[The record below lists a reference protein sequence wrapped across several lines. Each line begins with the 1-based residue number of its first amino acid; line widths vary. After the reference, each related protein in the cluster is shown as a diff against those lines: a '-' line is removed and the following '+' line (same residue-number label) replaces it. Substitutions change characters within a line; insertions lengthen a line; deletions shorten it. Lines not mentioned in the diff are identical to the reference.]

1 MQNANAVGE
10 KIIGRGR
17 QEMDERYLS
26 ESSILKEIKY
36 YIDTDFY
43 NYAVM
48 IDGAWGSGKTYF
60 VKNVL
65 LKKIE
70 SNEKRVLYVT
80 LYGISNIQE
89 LGKKLYLD
97 YLLKD
102 KSKLVME
109 HTELVENVI
118 GTIIDIGSPFM
129 GKLGDIDIK
138 ERKIKNI
145 VQNAVKHIC
154 PMKNCVLIFDD
165 LERCDCSIQ
174 DILGY
179 INGFVEQAGMKVI
192 IIANQEEFRKKI
204 DAQTLAMQ
212 IRAVIGRDE
221 TLDFTEPGNGQ
232 LVKYLISMQ
241 NKQPENEKIKK
252 VSLNVAKE
260 RVARVFGVE
269 SEYEHIREKIVGTVF
284 HYNPDTKK
292 VMSNLIQKNFTYN
305 TNDRRQL
312 EKNINYLAESMEKAK
327 HVNFRTFQFFLQKMD
342 KLLQVLDGEDYENI
356 DFIYKRVILSCWD
369 SCILFKT
376 GKLKDDWN
384 DAEYI
389 EGVKFRVR
397 VIEDYIKYSWLNVE
411 KGKRVFKK
419 FDVEETRTK
428 LLKNDPV
435 NLLQDKWYRA
445 DSDDFIVNNMN
456 AVIENAR
463 KGIYDIGSYDRILQI
478 FLQIHTAGF
487 DIKYTDR
494 LLEAMCEGIEAKRAT
509 GILDCIGTMSWE
521 SKKTEQLY
529 KQYIRKLQEVYN
541 KFMEK
546 KSEDDLNIFLQ
557 EDNWAQKIY
566 DYCLNVKHPQKQEDY
581 TKKLSPFLKA
591 LDVKTLIGKLETS
604 NGENLQKFASVLR
617 LVYPLQYNPN
627 AFIEDN
633 EERKK
638 LCLAM
643 KHCKENETQLIR
655 RFQYQIIEEYL
666 LKFTDFEESAKE

>member
-1 MQNANAVGE
+1 
-10 KIIGRGR
+10 
-17 QEMDERYLS
+17 MDGRYLS
-26 ESSILKEIKY
+26 ESNILKEIKY

-70 SNEKRVLYVT
+70 SNEKRVLYVS

-97 YLLKD
+97 FLLKD
-102 KSKLVME
+102 KSKLVTE

-118 GTIIDIGSPFM
+118 GTMIDIGSPFM

-138 ERKIKNI
+138 EKKIKNI
-145 VQNAVKHIC
+145 VQNTVKHIC

-192 IIANQEEFRKKI
+192 IIANQEELRKKV

-221 TLDFTEPGNGQ
+221 TLDFAEPRNRQLTE
-232 LVKYLISMQ
+232 YLKSM
-241 NKQPENEKIKK
+241 KKSLPEDEKIKK
-252 VSLNVAKE
+252 LSLNEAKD
-260 RVARVFGVE
+260 RVTRLFGME
-269 SEYEHIREKIVGTVF
+269 SEYERIREKIIGTVF
-284 HYNPDTKK
+284 HYNPDIKK

-305 TNDRRQL
+305 SDERRQL
-312 EKNINYLAESMEKAK
+312 EKNINYLAESMEKEK

-342 KLLQVLDGEDYENI
+342 KLLQVLASENYENK

-384 DAEYI
+384 NVEYI
-389 EGVKFRVR
+389 EGVNFRVR
-397 VIEDYIKYSWLNVE
+397 FIEDYIKYSWLDVE
-411 KGKRVFKK
+411 KVKRVLRK
-419 FDVEETRTK
+419 FDLEDNRK
-428 LLKNDPV
+428 RLLKNDPI
-435 NLLQDKWYRA
+435 NLLQDKWYKA
-445 DSDDFIVNNMN
+445 DSDDFIVNNMDS
-456 AVIENAR
+456 VIENAR
-463 KGIYDIGSYDRILQI
+463 NGIYDIGSYDRILQI
-478 FLQIHTAGF
+478 FLQIHDAGF
-487 DIKYTDR
+487 DVAYVNR
-494 LLEAMCEGIEAKRAT
+494 LVHAMCEGIEFGRAN
-509 GILDCIGTMSWE
+509 GILDCIGSMSWE
-521 SKKTEQLY
+521 KKKIEQLY
-529 KQYIRKLQEVYN
+529 KQYIRKLQDVYN
-541 KFMEK
+541 KSMDK
-546 KSEDDLNIFLQ
+546 KSEDDLNIFLK

-566 DYCLNVKHPQKQEDY
+566 DYCLNVKHPKKQEDY

-591 LDVKTLIGKLETS
+591 LDVKTLIEKLESS

-617 LVYPLQYNPN
+617 LVYPLEYNSN

-643 KHCKENETQLIR
+643 KYCKENETQLIR
-655 RFQYQIIEEYL
+655 KFQYQIIEEHL
-666 LKFTDFEESAKE
+666 LKFTDFEEGTKE

>member
-70 SNEKRVLYVT
+70 SNEKRVLYVS

-292 VMSNLIQKNFTYN
+292 VMSNLIQKNSTYN

-312 EKNINYLAESMEKAK
+312 EKNINYLAESMEKTK

>member
-70 SNEKRVLYVT
+70 SNEKRVLYVS

-292 VMSNLIQKNFTYN
+292 VMSNLIQKNSTYN
-305 TNDRRQL
+305 TNYRRQL

>member
-70 SNEKRVLYVT
+70 SNEKRVLYVS

-292 VMSNLIQKNFTYN
+292 VMSNLIQKNSTYN

-384 DAEYI
+384 DVEYI

>member
-70 SNEKRVLYVT
+70 SNEKRVLYVS

-154 PMKNCVLIFDD
+154 PMKNCVLIYDD

-292 VMSNLIQKNFTYN
+292 VMSNLIQKNSTYN

-541 KFMEK
+541 KSMEK

-643 KHCKENETQLIR
+643 KHCKKNETQLIR

>member
-70 SNEKRVLYVT
+70 SNEKRVLYVS

-292 VMSNLIQKNFTYN
+292 VMSNLIQKNSTYN

-655 RFQYQIIEEYL
+655 KFQYQIIEEHL
-666 LKFTDFEESAKE
+666 LKFTDFEEGTKE

>member
-70 SNEKRVLYVT
+70 SNEKRVLYVS

-212 IRAVIGRDE
+212 IRAVIGKDE

-292 VMSNLIQKNFTYN
+292 VMSNLIQKNSTYN

-541 KFMEK
+541 KSMEK

-643 KHCKENETQLIR
+643 KHCKKNETQLIR

>member
-10 KIIGRGR
+10 RIIGRGR

-36 YIDTDFY
+36 YIDTNFY

-70 SNEKRVLYVT
+70 SNEKRVLYVS
-80 LYGISNIQE
+80 LYGVSDIQE

-138 ERKIKNI
+138 EKKIKNI
-145 VQNAVKHIC
+145 VQNTVKHIC

-192 IIANQEEFRKKI
+192 IIANQEELRKKI

-292 VMSNLIQKNFTYN
+292 VMSNLIQKNSTYN

-463 KGIYDIGSYDRILQI
+463 KGIYEIGSYDRILQI

-494 LLEAMCEGIEAKRAT
+494 LLEAICEGIEAKRAT

-541 KFMEK
+541 KSMEK
-546 KSEDDLNIFLQ
+546 KSEDDLNIFLK

>member
-70 SNEKRVLYVT
+70 SNEKRVLYVS

-292 VMSNLIQKNFTYN
+292 VMSNLIQKNSTYN

-604 NGENLQKFASVLR
+604 NGENLQKIASVLR

>member
-70 SNEKRVLYVT
+70 SNEKRVLYVS

-292 VMSNLIQKNFTYN
+292 VMSNLIQKNSTYN

-566 DYCLNVKHPQKQEDY
+566 DYCLNVKHPQKQDDY

>member
-70 SNEKRVLYVT
+70 SNEKRVLYVS

-292 VMSNLIQKNFTYN
+292 VMSNLIQKNSTYN

-463 KGIYDIGSYDRILQI
+463 KGISDIGSYDRILQI

>member
-10 KIIGRGR
+10 RIIGRGR

-36 YIDTDFY
+36 YIDTNFY

-70 SNEKRVLYVT
+70 SNEKRVLYVS
-80 LYGISNIQE
+80 LYGVSDIQE

-138 ERKIKNI
+138 EKKIKNI
-145 VQNAVKHIC
+145 VQNTVKHIC

-192 IIANQEEFRKKI
+192 IIANQEELRKKI

-292 VMSNLIQKNFTYN
+292 VMSNLIQKNSTYN

-463 KGIYDIGSYDRILQI
+463 KGIYEIGSYDRILQI

-494 LLEAMCEGIEAKRAT
+494 LLEAICEGIEAKRAT

-521 SKKTEQLY
+521 SKKTERLY

-541 KFMEK
+541 KSMEK
-546 KSEDDLNIFLQ
+546 KSEDDLNIFLK

>member
-70 SNEKRVLYVT
+70 SNEKRVLYVS

-292 VMSNLIQKNFTYN
+292 VMSNLIQKNSTYN

-419 FDVEETRTK
+419 FHVEETRTK

-546 KSEDDLNIFLQ
+546 KSEDELNIFLQ

>member
-70 SNEKRVLYVT
+70 SNEKRVLYVS

-292 VMSNLIQKNFTYN
+292 VMSNLIQKNSTYN

-557 EDNWAQKIY
+557 EDNLAQKIY

>member
-10 KIIGRGR
+10 RIIGRGR

-36 YIDTDFY
+36 YIDTNFY
-43 NYAVM
+43 NYVVM

-70 SNEKRVLYVT
+70 SNEKRVLYVS
-80 LYGISNIQE
+80 LYGVSDIQE

-97 YLLKD
+97 FLLKD

-192 IIANQEEFRKKI
+192 IIANQEELRKKI

-284 HYNPDTKK
+284 YYNPDIKK

-312 EKNINYLAESMEKAK
+312 EKNINYLSESMEKAK

-397 VIEDYIKYSWLNVE
+397 AIEDYIKYSWLNVE
-411 KGKRVFKK
+411 TGKRVFKK

-428 LLKNDPV
+428 LLKSDPV

-456 AVIENAR
+456 AVIENTR
-463 KGIYDIGSYDRILQI
+463 NGIYDIGSYDRILQI

-487 DIKYTDR
+487 NIEYVDR
-494 LLEAMCEGIEAKRAT
+494 LIKAMCEGIETKSAT

-541 KFMEK
+541 KSMEK
-546 KSEDDLNIFLQ
+546 KSEDDLNIFLK

-655 RFQYQIIEEYL
+655 KFQYQIIEEYL

>member
-70 SNEKRVLYVT
+70 SNEKRVLYVS

-292 VMSNLIQKNFTYN
+292 VMSNLIQKNSTYN

-521 SKKTEQLY
+521 GKKIELLY
-529 KQYIRKLQEVYN
+529 NNCIQKIKDVYE
-541 KFMEK
+541 KSMEK
-546 KSEDDLNIFLQ
+546 KSEDDLNIFLEE
-557 EDNWAQKIY
+557 EDWAQKIY

>member
-70 SNEKRVLYVT
+70 SNEKRVLYVS

-221 TLDFTEPGNGQ
+221 TLDFTKPGNGQ

-284 HYNPDTKK
+284 YYNPDTKK
-292 VMSNLIQKNFTYN
+292 VMSNLIQKNSTYN

>member
-36 YIDTDFY
+36 YIDTNFY

-70 SNEKRVLYVT
+70 SNEKRVLYVS

-129 GKLGDIDIK
+129 GKMGDIDIK
-138 ERKIKNI
+138 EKKIKNI
-145 VQNAVKHIC
+145 VQNTVKHIC

-192 IIANQEEFRKKI
+192 IIANQEELRKKI
-204 DAQTLAMQ
+204 DAQTLALQ
-212 IRAVIGRDE
+212 IRAVIGKDE

-292 VMSNLIQKNFTYN
+292 VMSNLIQKNSTYN

-541 KFMEK
+541 KSMEK

-643 KHCKENETQLIR
+643 KHCKKNETQLIR

>member
-1 MQNANAVGE
+1 
-10 KIIGRGR
+10 
-17 QEMDERYLS
+17 MDKRYLS

-70 SNEKRVLYVT
+70 SNEKRVLYVS

-97 YLLKD
+97 FLLKD
-102 KSKLVME
+102 KSKLVTE
-109 HTELVENVI
+109 HSELVENVV
-118 GTIIDIGSPFM
+118 GTMIDIGSPFM

-138 ERKIKNI
+138 EKKIKNI
-145 VQNAVKHIC
+145 VQNTVKHIC

-179 INGFVEQAGMKVI
+179 INGFVEQAGMKVV
-192 IIANQEEFRKKI
+192 IIANQEELRKKI
-204 DAQTLAMQ
+204 DAQTLALQ
-212 IRAVIGRDE
+212 IRAVIGKDE

-232 LVKYLISMQ
+232 LVKYLMSMQ

-252 VSLNVAKE
+252 ESLNVAKE

-342 KLLQVLDGEDYENI
+342 KLLQVLDGEDYENK

-411 KGKRVFKK
+411 KGKIVLKK

-463 KGIYDIGSYDRILQI
+463 NGMYDIGSYDKILQI
-478 FLQIHTAGF
+478 FLQIYTAGF
-487 DIKYTDR
+487 DIEYVDR
-494 LLEAMCEGIEAKRAT
+494 LIKAMCEGIETKSAT

-521 SKKTEQLY
+521 SKKIEQLY
-529 KQYIRKLQEVYN
+529 KLYIGKLQKIYN
-541 KFMEK
+541 QSLEK
-546 KSEDDLNIFLQ
+546 KSGDDLSSFL
-557 EDNWAQKIY
+557 EEKNWAQKIY
-566 DYCLNVKHPQKQEDY
+566 NYCFAAKHPKNPEDY
-581 TKKLSPFLKA
+581 TKKMSPFLKA
-591 LDVKTLIGKLETS
+591 LDVDVLIEKLDNS
-604 NGENLQKFASVLR
+604 NGENLQKFIAVLR
-617 LVYPLQYNPN
+617 LVYPSESRPA
-627 AFIEDN
+627 AFFDEN
-633 EERKK
+633 EERKRVYNAVKK
-638 LCLAM
+638 LR
-643 KHCKENETQLIR
+643 ESETQKIR
-655 RFQYQIIEEYL
+655 KFQYQTIEEHL
-666 LKFTDFEESAKE
+666 SKFIIGEDQTECE

>member
-70 SNEKRVLYVT
+70 SNEKRVLYVS

-397 VIEDYIKYSWLNVE
+397 VIEDYIKYSWLKVE
-411 KGKRVFKK
+411 KGKIVFKK

>member
-10 KIIGRGR
+10 RIIGRGR

-70 SNEKRVLYVT
+70 SNEKRVLYVS

-292 VMSNLIQKNFTYN
+292 VMSNLIQKNSTYN

-389 EGVKFRVR
+389 EGVKFRIR

-541 KFMEK
+541 KSMEK
-546 KSEDDLNIFLQ
+546 KSEDDLNIFLK

-666 LKFTDFEESAKE
+666 LKFTDFEENAKE

>member
-70 SNEKRVLYVT
+70 SNEKRVLYVS

-284 HYNPDTKK
+284 YYNPDTKK
-292 VMSNLIQKNFTYN
+292 VMSNLIQKNSTYN

>member
-70 SNEKRVLYVT
+70 SNEKRVLYVS

-192 IIANQEEFRKKI
+192 IIANQEELRKKI

-212 IRAVIGRDE
+212 IRAVIGKDE

-292 VMSNLIQKNFTYN
+292 VMSNLIQKNSTYN

-541 KFMEK
+541 KSMEK

-643 KHCKENETQLIR
+643 KHCKKNETQLIR

>member
-70 SNEKRVLYVT
+70 SNEKRVLYVS

-129 GKLGDIDIK
+129 GKLGNIDIK

-284 HYNPDTKK
+284 YYNPDTKK
-292 VMSNLIQKNFTYN
+292 VMSNLIQKNSTYN

>member
-48 IDGAWGSGKTYF
+48 IDGAWESGKTYF

-70 SNEKRVLYVT
+70 SNEKRVLYVS

-292 VMSNLIQKNFTYN
+292 VMSNLIQKNSTYN

-428 LLKNDPV
+428 LLKNNPV

>member
-70 SNEKRVLYVT
+70 SNEKRVLYVS

-292 VMSNLIQKNFTYN
+292 VMSNLIQKNSTYN

-312 EKNINYLAESMEKAK
+312 KKNINYLAESMEKAK

>member
-1 MQNANAVGE
+1 M
-10 KIIGRGR
+10 
-17 QEMDERYLS
+17 
-26 ESSILKEIKY
+26 
-36 YIDTDFY
+36 
-43 NYAVM
+43 
-48 IDGAWGSGKTYF
+48 
-60 VKNVL
+60 
-65 LKKIE
+65 
-70 SNEKRVLYVT
+70 SNE
-80 LYGISNIQE
+80 
-89 LGKKLYLD
+89 
-97 YLLKD
+97 
-102 KSKLVME
+102 
-109 HTELVENVI
+109 
-118 GTIIDIGSPFM
+118 
-129 GKLGDIDIK
+129 
-138 ERKIKNI
+138 
-145 VQNAVKHIC
+145 
-154 PMKNCVLIFDD
+154 NCVLIFDD

-241 NKQPENEKIKK
+241 NKQPEDEKIKK

-292 VMSNLIQKNFTYN
+292 VMSNLIQKNSTYN

-342 KLLQVLDGEDYENI
+342 KLFQVLDGEDYENI

-541 KFMEK
+541 KSMEK

-566 DYCLNVKHPQKQEDY
+566 DYCLNVKHRQKQEDY

>member
-292 VMSNLIQKNFTYN
+292 VMSNLIQKNSTYN

>member
-70 SNEKRVLYVT
+70 SNEKRVLYVS
-80 LYGISNIQE
+80 LYGISNIHE

-292 VMSNLIQKNFTYN
+292 VMSNLIQKNSTYN

-376 GKLKDDWN
+376 GKLKNDWN

>member
-1 MQNANAVGE
+1 MQDANAVGE
-10 KIIGRGR
+10 RIIRRGR

-36 YIDTDFY
+36 YIDTNFY

-70 SNEKRVLYVT
+70 SNEKRVLYVS

-102 KSKLVME
+102 KSKLVTE

-192 IIANQEEFRKKI
+192 IIANQEELRKKI
-204 DAQTLAMQ
+204 DAQTLALQ
-212 IRAVIGRDE
+212 IRAVIGKDE
-221 TLDFTEPGNGQ
+221 TLDFTETGNGQ

-241 NKQPENEKIKK
+241 NKQPEDEKIKK

-435 NLLQDKWYRA
+435 NLLQDKWYIA

-463 KGIYDIGSYDRILQI
+463 NGMYDIGSYDKILQI
-478 FLQIHTAGF
+478 FLQIYTAGF
-487 DIKYTDR
+487 DIEYVDQLIK
-494 LLEAMCEGIEAKRAT
+494 AMCEGIETKSAT

-529 KQYIRKLQEVYN
+529 KQYIRKLQEVYT
-541 KFMEK
+541 KSMEK
-546 KSEDDLNIFLQ
+546 KSEDDLNIFLK
-557 EDNWAQKIY
+557 EDNWAQRIY
-566 DYCLNVKHPQKQEDY
+566 DYCWAVKHPQKQEDY

-643 KHCKENETQLIR
+643 KRCKENETQLIR
-655 RFQYQIIEEYL
+655 KFQYQIIEEYL
-666 LKFTDFEESAKE
+666 LKFIDFEESAKE